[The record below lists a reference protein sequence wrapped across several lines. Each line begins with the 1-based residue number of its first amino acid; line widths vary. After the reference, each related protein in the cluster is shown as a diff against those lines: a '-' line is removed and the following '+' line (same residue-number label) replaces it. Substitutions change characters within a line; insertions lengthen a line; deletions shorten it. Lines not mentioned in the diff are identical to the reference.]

1 MKIRPL
7 GSRVFPFGRTDMR
20 ILVVAFRNF
29 ANAPKKKNRQLFV
42 LVENAQRSVACNLF
56 PFTFYSSTFYTY
68 LPCFP
73 RQSFS
78 FSCAIISFNSPPT
91 HVSTCLML
99 RPLYSLLSKIIS
111 IINLRHQRFINHLSY
126 HGRSVS
132 CSMTRKYNFSESS
145 DGEFL
150 IHRDLSEQM
159 SGTIKSDAT
168 SVLTDNIF
176 KHPGKHRWM
185 NGLNIQSNLAEIS
198 CRDECTTEAL
208 DKFHCDGCNG
218 T

>member
-1 MKIRPL
+1 M
-7 GSRVFPFGRTDMR
+7 
-20 ILVVAFRNF
+20 
-29 ANAPKKKNRQLFV
+29 FV
-42 LVENAQRSVACNLF
+42 LVENAQCSVAYNLS
-56 PFTFYSSTFYTY
+56 PFIFYSSTFYTY
-68 LPCFP
+68 LP
-73 RQSFS
+73 FS
-78 FSCAIISFNSPPT
+78 SSEHFLCLCHHLFNSPPT

-132 CSMTRKYNFSESS
+132 CSMTRKYHFSESS

-159 SGTIKSDAT
+159 TGTFKSDAT
-168 SVLTDNIF
+168 SVLTDNMF
-176 KHPGKHRWM
+176 KYPGKHRWM

-198 CRDECTTEAL
+198 CRDEWTTESL
-208 DKFHCDGCNG
+208 DKFHCDGRNG
-218 T
+218 TWVL